1 MSEAMSDAAARLA
14 RLHAELRE
22 RICLLDYPPG
32 AKLSEEALAAEH
44 GTSRTPLRR
53 ALARLEE
60 EGLVR
65 SVHGVGTLVTD
76 VDISEMGQ
84 TYALRLELAQLAGT
98 LDPAPVTRETPAE
111 LDRLVAARD
120 RLADR
125 PDPRGFA
132 RLNMAFFAFGLSL
145 TRNEPLREI
154 SERLYYRT
162 ARIWLQS
169 IPRMDLGAEI
179 AHFRAEMAET
189 AEALRVADLQ
199 AAALI
204 RRAHLSMSFAR
215 LSRF

>member
-1 MSEAMSDAAARLA
+1 MSEAVSDAAARLA

-53 ALARLEE
+53 ALARLED

-65 SVHGVGTLVTD
+65 AVHGVGTLVTD

-84 TYALRLELAQLAGT
+84 TYALRLELAQLAGM
-98 LDPAPVTRETPAE
+98 LDPAPVTQATLDE
-111 LDRLVAARD
+111 LDRLVAAGD
-120 RLADR
+120 RLAAA

-132 RLNMAFFAFGLSL
+132 RLNMAFFGFGLSL

-169 IPRMDLGAEI
+169 IPRMDLAAEI
-179 AHFRAEMAET
+179 THFRAEMAET
-189 AEALRVADLQ
+189 AEALRAGDLQ
-199 AAALI
+199 AAALL